1 MLRGP
6 LFPLAVLNGARHHF
20 KNRETIMSTKDY
32 TIDKES
38 AGVEFDRFVDAMD
51 LDIDTA
57 ELDAEDLTAFNKQKS
72 RIIRAIM
79 RGELIVN
86 DNGEAVYT
94 PINPKSKHKDA
105 ITFHER
111 TGASLMAMDGKK
123 KNYDVTK
130 TYAIMGDMCK
140 VHPSTFAG
148 LMGTD
153 VKVCEA
159 LFSLLM
165 D

>member
-1 MLRGP
+1 
-6 LFPLAVLNGARHHF
+6 
-20 KNRETIMSTKDY
+20 MSTKELA
-32 TIDKES
+32 IDKET
-38 AGVEFDRFVDAMD
+38 AAHEFDRFTEAMD
-51 LDIDTA
+51 LDLDTA
-57 ELDAEDLTAFNKQKS
+57 DMDAEDLTAFNKQKN
-72 RIIRAIM
+72 RIVRAIT
-79 RGELIVN
+79 RGELVIN

-94 PINPKSKHKDA
+94 PTNPKSKHRDA

-123 KNYDVTK
+123 KNHDVAK
-130 TYAIMGDMCK
+130 TYAIMADMCQ

-159 LFSLLM
+159 LFALLM